1 MDTNLFWNLRGNY
14 TERKEKL
21 SKMPREYLE
30 AAILDSCYNNFI
42 RNIEDNNTGVQK
54 RIPYI
59 GAYWR
64 HVTFSDF
71 TNIRI
76 GDCGQFVG
84 FMESNKWGYPER
96 YLTEDEGYS
105 IIGFLDN
112 AMRIQEGNDR
122 ETTLDIILQ
131 NLWDYMQTLKIER

>member
-14 TERKEKL
+14 SERKEKL
-21 SKMPREYLE
+21 SKMSREYLE
-30 AAILDSCYNNFI
+30 ASVLDSCYNNFI
-42 RNIEDNNTGVQK
+42 TNIEENNTTGVK

-59 GAYWR
+59 GWYWR

-84 FMESNKWGYPER
+84 FMESNKWDHPER
-96 YLTEDEGYS
+96 YLTEDEGCS
-105 IIGFLDN
+105 IIAFIDN
-112 AMRIQEGNDR
+112 AMRIQEGASS
-122 ETTLDIILQ
+122 ETTLDIVLQ